1 MIERFGSLYNV
12 NLLYDFYSNKNDGFS
27 NLSRAIVM
35 PKIRDN
41 QWRNAFDELFNR
53 LGNAFKSIIF
63 ISFFVGGVVLIG
75 GVGIW
80 FPYILATNAGDEHV
94 SFFESINVFTYSFAI
109 LGTLCLDIILSNK
122 KSRDL
127 LGLGV
132 LTGMLALALSIL
144 GYMGTKTGSSWLV
157 NIGALLTLIIF
168 IFATVNDDKFDSDEK
183 SAEDKSP
190 GTTGYDTAEVAK
202 IIDGGNNE

>member
-1 MIERFGSLYNV
+1 
-12 NLLYDFYSNKNDGFS
+12 
-27 NLSRAIVM
+27 M

-53 LGNAFKSIIF
+53 LGNAFKSILF

-80 FPYILATNAGDEHV
+80 FPYLLATNAGDKHI

-157 NIGALLTLIIF
+157 NIGALLTLIVF
-168 IFATVNDDKFDSDEK
+168 IFATVNDDKFDTNEK

-190 GTTGYDTAEVAK
+190 GSTGYDTAEVAK
-202 IIDGGNNE
+202 IIDGGNND